1 MSDFSNVY
9 TVKAINFCPYPETGE
24 FACIGVVL
32 YSVSSGYF
40 DYILADGKES
50 SRVRAR
56 VRSFFPETPAN
67 VFKFAFE
74 YIGELLKKVRDV
86 CTQGD
91 FFFAS
96 EELIKDLCRP
106 RENVISFG
114 ASSVV
119 VCLDPRQELKSQFNN
134 RVMRGFI
141 KKESSYIAQMEQSIK
156 RQFQEAAILFRR
168 REFEIKYK
176 DYKVSLPFCFG
187 GDIDI
192 RAVKP
197 LDFGKQIKDV
207 ISECLKWK
215 YRAEQLQEVT
225 GGIRLLCPS
234 RFPDKDS
241 STYRAMYDIL
251 GNSDVLDLCPY
262 VDGDDELKNKL
273 IKFAR
278 SA

>member
-1 MSDFSNVY
+1 MSDVANIY
-9 TVKAINFCPYPETGE
+9 TVKTINFCPYPETGE
-24 FACIGVVL
+24 FACVGVVL

-40 DYILADGKES
+40 DYILADGKDS
-50 SRVRAR
+50 SRVRSR

-86 CTQGD
+86 GRQGD
-91 FFFAS
+91 FFLNS
-96 EELIKDLCRP
+96 EELIKNLCRP
-106 RENVISFG
+106 RENIISFG

-119 VCLDPRQELKSQFNN
+119 ACLDPRQELKSQFDN
-134 RVMRGFI
+134 RVMRGFV
-141 KKESSYIAQMEQSIK
+141 KKESGYLAKMELSIR

-168 REFEIKYK
+168 REFETKYK
-176 DYKVSLPFCFG
+176 DYRVSLPFCFG
-187 GDIDI
+187 GDIGI

-197 LDFGKQIKDV
+197 LDFGKQIKEV
-207 ISECLKWK
+207 VPECLKWK
-215 YRAEQLQEVT
+215 YCAGQLQEVT
-225 GGIRLLCPS
+225 SGIRLLCPA

-241 STYRAMYDIL
+241 STYQAMNDIL

-262 VDGDDELKNKL
+262 VDGDDKL
-273 IKFAR
+273 RNRLIEFAR

>member
-1 MSDFSNVY
+1 MPDTAKVY
-9 TVKAINFCPYPETGE
+9 TVKTINFCPYPETGE

-32 YSVSSGYF
+32 YSVTSGYF
-40 DYILADGKES
+40 DYVLADSKDS

-56 VRSFFPETPAN
+56 VRSFFPETPSN

-74 YIGELLKKVRDV
+74 YIGELLAKVRAV
-86 CTQGD
+86 CAQGD
-91 FFFAS
+91 FFLNA
-96 EELIKDLCRP
+96 EDVIKNLCRP
-106 RENVISFG
+106 RENIISFG

-119 VCLDPRQELKSQFNN
+119 MCLDPRQELESQFNN
-134 RVMRGFI
+134 CVKRGFV
-141 KKESSYIAQMEQSIK
+141 KRESRYLAQMERSIK
-156 RQFQEAAILFRR
+156 QQFQEAAILFQR
-168 REFEIKYK
+168 REFETKYK

-187 GDIDI
+187 GDIGI

-207 ISECLKWK
+207 VAECLKWR
-215 YRAEQLQEVT
+215 YCAEQLQEVT
-225 GGIRLLCPS
+225 SGIRLLCPT

-241 STYRAMYDIL
+241 STYQAMQDIL
-251 GNSDVLDLCPY
+251 GGNDALNLYPY
-262 VDGDDELKNKL
+262 VDGDEELKNKL